1 MSARK
6 RGEHH
11 PLALVETAGGVAS
24 PGPSGTL
31 QCELLRALRLPA
43 ILVGDGSLGGISTT
57 TAAYE
62 SLHARGYDIVGVVMA
77 DDGLANHEAVS
88 KVLPKETRVAI
99 LPPVV
104 SPP

>member
-1 MSARK
+1 MVADGEIVRATSRYLREFSEKMSARE

-77 DDGLANHEAVS
+77 DDG
-88 KVLPKETRVAI
+88 
-99 LPPVV
+99 
-104 SPP
+104 